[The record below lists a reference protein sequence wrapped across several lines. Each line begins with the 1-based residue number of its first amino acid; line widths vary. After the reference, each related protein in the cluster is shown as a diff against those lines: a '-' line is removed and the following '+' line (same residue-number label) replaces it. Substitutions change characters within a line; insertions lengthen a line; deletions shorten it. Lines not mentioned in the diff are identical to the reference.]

1 MKSRKFFYIVVAAG
15 LSLYACTTQ
24 TAPQTSVLLRDN
36 WAIQSSKDIGES
48 GASISAPSWQP
59 EKWYPATVPSTVFG
73 TLVQNKVYPDPY
85 FGTNIQKIPGYIAR
99 RSGEIPDDSPFKAA
113 WWYRT
118 VFSLPADFKGKNTW
132 IKFHSI
138 NYKANIW
145 LNGQLVADTTEI
157 EGAYRLYNLNITD
170 FALAGK
176 ENCLALEIFPPR
188 GTDLTIT
195 WVDWNPTPP
204 DRGMGIWYDVAISS
218 TGPVSVDNSRVITK
232 LNLPSTDKASLTI
245 SADLTNNT
253 DRKVKGI
260 LKGTIE
266 TISFSKELTLG
277 PKENR
282 QVVLSP
288 EEFSQLVISD
298 PKLWWP
304 HTVGPQ
310 NLYDL
315 NLSFEVKGNVSDS
328 EKVRFGIREITSWM
342 NNFDGKHTRVFQ
354 INGKNI
360 VIRGGGYVEDMMLR
374 PSDGRINTDIQ
385 YAKHM
390 GLNALR
396 LEAPRGSDYLFEKC
410 DEEGIMLMVG
420 WCCCS
425 SWERWERWTPHVQD
439 IAQKSWTDQIVRL
452 RNHPSVFDWL
462 YGSDMH
468 PTESVER
475 MYLQVLNELDGT
487 RPFQSSATQDSSAV
501 TGNTGVWMGSYPK
514 VYAYMPPAYWYG
526 KLEFNTEAGPSGEQ
540 IPPVET
546 MRLMMPESDLWP
558 MSDSWN
564 IRLHKA
570 FYPEARKAL
579 FSRYGEPKS
588 LEEYSMKSQVLQYEA
603 TRAMFEAFAGN
614 KYRSGGIIYWMYNSA
629 WPSMY
634 WQLYDYFFAPNGAF
648 YGTRK
653 ACEPVHIQY
662 CYDDKSIRVVNS
674 SYDDFAGLKATAK
687 LYNFNMEEKYSQEV
701 SLDIVADESKKL
713 SFPEWPG
720 NPGSVFYLKL
730 ALNDNEGKEISSNF
744 YWLSGKG
751 DENADFTA
759 LNKLPEVELKS
770 SISSVKQENGKYVAI
785 IEVEN
790 PSTSL
795 AFSVNPKIIRS
806 DSKDLVLP
814 VFWEDNY
821 FSLLPKEKRSVKVEF
836 NAEDLNGATP
846 ILAIAGW
853 NIKKTEKE
861 LN

>member
-1 MKSRKFFYIVVAAG
+1 MKTKELFYIVIAAG
-15 LSLYACTTQ
+15 MSLYSCTSKTTQ
-24 TAPQTSVLLRDN
+24 QTSVLLRDN

-48 GASISAPSWQP
+48 GPTISAPSWQP

-99 RSGEIPDDSPFKAA
+99 RAGEIPDDSPFKAA

-118 VFSLPADFKGKNTW
+118 VFSLPADFKGKDTW

-145 LNGQLVADTTEI
+145 LNGQLVADTTDI

-170 FALAGK
+170 FVLAGK

-218 TGPVSVDNSRVITK
+218 TGPVAVDNPRVITK

-342 NNFDGKHTRVFQ
+342 NDFDGKHTRVFQ

-374 PSDGRINTDIQ
+374 PSDERIDTDIQ

-475 MYLQVLNELDGT
+475 MYMQVLNELDDT
-487 RPFQSSATQDSSAV
+487 RPYQSSAAQDSSAV
-501 TGNTGVWMGSYPK
+501 TGNTGVWMGPYPE

-558 MSDSWN
+558 MSESWN

-570 FYPEARKAL
+570 FYPAARKAL

-588 LEEYSMKSQVLQYEA
+588 VEEYSMKSQVLQYEA

-614 KYRSGGIIYWMYNSA
+614 KYRSSGIIYWMYNSA
-629 WPSMY
+629 WPKMY

-662 CYDDKSIRVVNS
+662 CYDDRSIRVVNS
-674 SYDDFAGLKATAK
+674 NYNDFAGLKATAK

-701 SLDIVADESKKL
+701 TLDIAADESKKL

-720 NPGSVFYLKL
+720 NAGSVFFLKL
-730 ALNDNEGKEISSNF
+730 ALIKQA
-744 YWLSGKG
+744 SGG
-751 DENADFTA
+751 
-759 LNKLPEVELKS
+759 
-770 SISSVKQENGKYVAI
+770 
-785 IEVEN
+785 
-790 PSTSL
+790 
-795 AFSVNPKIIRS
+795 R
-806 DSKDLVLP
+806 
-814 VFWEDNY
+814 
-821 FSLLPKEKRSVKVEF
+821 
-836 NAEDLNGATP
+836 
-846 ILAIAGW
+846 
-853 NIKKTEKE
+853 TE
-861 LN
+861 